1 VILLQ
6 ALDALGFSLEEK
18 CWCFEACAAV
28 LHLGN
33 ISFAAQGEGSR
44 IDANGEQPLH
54 SAAHFL
60 KVEPAALAAALTE
73 RTIEVS

>member
-1 VILLQ
+1 
-6 ALDALGFSLEEK
+6 
-18 CWCFEACAAV
+18 V

-44 IDANGEQPLH
+44 IDASGEQALH

-73 RTIEVS
+73 RTIEVRF